1 MHTDESDAIHIAEGA
16 ALFIDGCQ
24 FAQRRQ
30 VYASLGSRIRT
41 LHHQCVHPLPPE
53 HERTVS

>member
-30 VYASLGSRIRT
+30 V
-41 LHHQCVHPLPPE
+41 
-53 HERTVS
+53 